1 MDTYQTN
8 LTRLTACAAG
18 RGLRL
23 NPDQARVEKVVGLM
37 AKNFD
42 AVGEWVCPCKQ
53 KSKPPVSGADITC
66 PCPTL
71 DAEIAA
77 SGMCHCRLFFAAS

>member
-1 MDTYQTN
+1 METHQQN
-8 LTRLTACAAG
+8 LSRLQQIATQ

-23 NPDQARVEKVVGLM
+23 TQDAARLDKVVGLM
-37 AKNFD
+37 ARNFD
-42 AVGEWVCPCKQ
+42 AIQEWVCPCKQ
-53 KSKPPVSGADITC
+53 KNKPPVQGADITC

-77 SGMCHCRLFFAAS
+77 SGMCHCRLFVRA

>member
-8 LTRLTACAAG
+8 LTRLQQCATQL
-18 RGLRL
+18 GLKL
-23 NPDQARVEKVVGLM
+23 NPDPARVEKVVGLM

-42 AVGEWVCPCKQ
+42 AIGEWVCPCKQ
-53 KSKPPVSGADITC
+53 KTKPAVAGADICC

-71 DAEIAA
+71 QAEIASA
-77 SGMCHCRLFFAAS
+77 GHCHCKLFFKV